1 MQVRDVERF
10 TTATGYCAKYPV
22 SSETNIRHRMIVLYL
37 FVTAAADLQAGN
49 VETVVLSSD

>member
-1 MQVRDVERF
+1 VQVRDVERF